1 MRRSPGIHK
10 KEHACPLCCP
20 GKAAWTLVA
29 KGRLNG
35 IQFDTLF
42 TDGLYFD
49 IAKNAI
55 ETAAVIKAE
64 LKKKNYVFYIDSPT
78 NQIFVVLEN
87 EQYKKLTEKVAVSF
101 WEKYDDSHTVI
112 RIATSW
118 ATTMDDVKKLCE
130 IL

>member
-1 MRRSPGIHK
+1 M
-10 KEHACPLCCP
+10 
-20 GKAAWTLVA
+20 
-29 KGRLNG
+29 
-35 IQFDTLF
+35 
-42 TDGLYFD
+42 
-49 IAKNAI
+49 
-55 ETAAVIKAE
+55 IKAE